1 MQLLDDRILEHLAE
15 EPWSS
20 PSVMAQLPEV
30 HASRARVRE
39 RCELLAHAELVT
51 PIHSD
56 VYEITGQ
63 GVRYLEGRYDVD
75 WFPLPEAAERILV
88 RRA

>member
-20 PSVMAQLPEV
+20 PAVMARLSGV
-30 HASRARVRE
+30 DASAGRVRE

-51 PIHSD
+51 PMHSD

-63 GVRYLEGRYDVD
+63 GERYLAGEYDVD
-75 WFPLPEAAERILV
+75 WFPLPEPAQRILV
-88 RRA
+88 GRA

>member
-20 PSVMAQLPEV
+20 PAVVVRLPEI
-30 HASRARVRE
+30 HSSTDRVRE
-39 RCELLAHAELVT
+39 RCELLAHADLLT

-63 GVRYLEGRYDVD
+63 GERYLEGQYNVD
-75 WFPLPEAAERILV
+75 WFPLPEPAQRILV
-88 RRA
+88 GRA